1 MKILQFVIIALFTTA
16 MVAQN
21 QIEKDISAFTEIKTF
36 DLIEVELIKSD
47 KNQVVI
53 SGFNIDN
60 VKVTDEKG
68 TLKIRMNIET
78 RFSGDD
84 TQVKVYYTEIETIDA
99 NEGSEITSAMPLKQ
113 ENIIIKTQEGGSV
126 KVQLDVKEAE
136 FRAVSGGVIT
146 VSGTVNTQE
155 IVINS
160 GGAFNGK
167 KLQAKETKVK
177 VMAGGSADVNTTDI
191 LEAKVTA
198 GGNIYVY
205 GNPKDVKKNKFAGGK
220 IVMKQ

>member
-1 MKILQFVIIALFTTA
+1 V
-16 MVAQN
+16 
-21 QIEKDISAFTEIKTF
+21 
-36 DLIEVELIKSD
+36 
-47 KNQVVI
+47 
-53 SGFNIDN
+53 
-60 VKVTDEKG
+60 
-68 TLKIRMNIET
+68 
-78 RFSGDD
+78 
-84 TQVKVYYTEIETIDA
+84 
-99 NEGSEITSAMPLKQ
+99 
-113 ENIIIKTQEGGSV
+113 
-126 KVQLDVKEAE
+126 
-136 FRAVSGGVIT
+136 RAVSGGIIT